1 MKVTE
6 VRTEVYEFELERPVG
21 DANFPDGMRRWA
33 GMGVFVD
40 TDEDLTGV
48 SISFPETRSHI
59 HSIVDGVIVGHD
71 PRGVRGLWQDMMDVV
86 FKGGNSGIVAGA
98 VCAIDVALW
107 DLKAKLNGEPL
118 WKTLGASTR
127 RVRAYASGIDMP
139 LSDDELRRY
148 YEAAAAQGICA
159 GKLKVGLDREA
170 DMRRIGVM
178 RDALAGS
185 GKKPVLTVDANEY
198 WSPKQAIRHLSA
210 YEEEYDLFWVEE
222 PARRWDYNGLRQIS
236 QAVKTAVATGENL
249 SDISQFALLLRE
261 DAVDIVQANHG
272 CSGITGNLMVA
283 ELAYAF
289 DRPFAMGNSPGHFMA
304 HVAAALPNHVMLE
317 LFGVDYAPYV
327 TSDTRIEDGW
337 IVLGDRPGLGIEFD
351 PERLEAFKARDGAA
365 HSTHALPAR
374 RRGAGLYEVGPEEP
388 ARLDEE

>member
-1 MKVTE
+1 MKVTG
-6 VRTEVYEFELERPVG
+6 VRTEVYEFEVERLVG
-21 DANFPDGMRRWA
+21 DANCPEGMRRWA
-33 GMGVFVD
+33 GMGVFLD
-40 TDEDLTGV
+40 TDEGLTGV

-71 PRGVRGLWQDMMDVV
+71 PRGVRGMWQKMMEVV
-86 FKGGNSGIVAGA
+86 FKAGNSGIVAGA

-107 DLKAKLNGEPL
+107 DLKAKANGEPL

-127 RVRAYASGIDMP
+127 KVRAYASGIDMP
-139 LSDDELRRY
+139 LSDDELRQY
-148 YEAAAAQGICA
+148 YEQAAAQGLSA

-170 DMRRIGVM
+170 DMRRIGIM
-178 RDALAGS
+178 RDALATS

-222 PARRWDYNGLRQIS
+222 PARRWDYKGLRQVS
-236 QAVKTAVATGENL
+236 EAVRTAVATGENL
-249 SDISQFALLLRE
+249 SDVSQFALLLRE
-261 DAVDIVQANHG
+261 DAVDIVQANNG

-317 LFGVDYAPYV
+317 LFGIDYAPYV
-327 TSDTRIEDGW
+327 TADTRVEDGW
-337 IVLGDRPGLGIEFD
+337 VVLGDKPGLGLEFD
-351 PERLEAFKARDGAA
+351 PERLEAFRAKDRSG
-365 HSTHALPAR
+365 HSTHSLPGR
-374 RRGAGLYEVGPEEP
+374 RRGAGLFEVGPGEP
-388 ARLDEE
+388 AWLDEE